1 MSSVTSQLTQ
11 LQTNT
16 AINESKQQKK
26 STNDVTDANMFLK
39 LMLKQ
44 MEQQD
49 PTEPTDNSQWL
60 AQMAQYSSLEAM
72 NNLNSSF
79 GEVADQLKY
88 MNETIASN
96 ASITQTLSLV
106 GKDVTL
112 NVPKYD
118 DSGHVV
124 TNEKGEIQY
133 EKVEGTVTEASFAD
147 GTGYI
152 KVGDKSYPIGYVD
165 SIKNPQQNPQ
175 QDAQQ
180 DT

>member
-1 MSSVTSQLTQ
+1 MSSITSQITSM
-11 LQTNT
+11 QTNT
-16 AINESKQQKK
+16 AIAESKQEKK
-26 STNDVTDANMFLK
+26 GTNDVTDSNMFLK

-79 GEVADQLKY
+79 GEVANQLKT
-88 MNETIASN
+88 MNETISSN

-112 NVPKYD
+112 NVPKTD
-118 DSGHVV
+118 
-124 TNEKGEIQY
+124 EKGKVITDEKGNIQY
-133 EKVEGTVTEASFAD
+133 DKVEGTVSEASFTD

-165 SIKNPQQNPQ
+165 SIKNPQ
-175 QDAQQ
+175 
-180 DT
+180 

>member
-1 MSSVTSQLTQ
+1 MSSITSQITSM
-11 LQTNT
+11 QTNT
-16 AINESKQQKK
+16 AIAESKQEKK
-26 STNDVTDANMFLK
+26 GTNDVTDSNMFLK

-79 GEVADQLKY
+79 GEVANQLKT
-88 MNETIASN
+88 MNETISSN

-112 NVPKYD
+112 NVPKTD
-118 DSGHVV
+118 
-124 TNEKGEIQY
+124 EKGKIITDEKGNIQY
-133 EKVEGTVTEASFAD
+133 DKVEGTVSEASFTD

-165 SIKNPQQNPQ
+165 SIKNPQ
-175 QDAQQ
+175 
-180 DT
+180 

>member
-1 MSSVTSQLTQ
+1 MSSITSQLTQ

-16 AINESKQQKK
+16 AINESKQEKK
-26 STNDVTDANMFLK
+26 GTNDVTDANMFLK

-79 GEVADQLKY
+79 GEVANQLKT
-88 MNETIASN
+88 MNETISSN

-112 NVPKYD
+112 NVPKTD
-118 DSGHVV
+118 
-124 TNEKGEIQY
+124 EKGKVITDEKGNIQY
-133 EKVEGTVTEASFAD
+133 DKVEGTVSEASFTD

-165 SIKNPQQNPQ
+165 SIKKPQ
-175 QDAQQ
+175 
-180 DT
+180 

>member
-1 MSSVTSQLTQ
+1 MSSITSQITSM
-11 LQTNT
+11 QTKT
-16 AINESKQQKK
+16 AIPESKQEKK
-26 STNDVTDANMFLK
+26 CTNDVTDSNMFLK

-44 MEQQD
+44 MDQQD
-49 PTEPTDNSQWL
+49 PTEPTDYSQWL

-79 GEVADQLKY
+79 GEVANQLKT
-88 MNETIASN
+88 MNETISSN

-112 NVPKYD
+112 NVPKTD
-118 DSGHVV
+118 
-124 TNEKGEIQY
+124 EKGKVITDEKGNIQY
-133 EKVEGTVTEASFAD
+133 DKVEGTVSEASFTD

-165 SIKNPQQNPQ
+165 SIKNPQ
-175 QDAQQ
+175 
-180 DT
+180 

>member
-1 MSSVTSQLTQ
+1 MSSITSQLTQ

-16 AINESKQQKK
+16 AINESKQEKK
-26 STNDVTDANMFLK
+26 GTNDVTDANMFLK

-79 GEVADQLKY
+79 SDVADQLKT

-112 NVPKYD
+112 NVPKTDENGKTITD
-118 DSGHVV
+118 D
-124 TNEKGEIQY
+124 KGKIQ
-133 EKVEGTVTEASFAD
+133 
-147 GTGYI
+147 
-152 KVGDKSYPIGYVD
+152 
-165 SIKNPQQNPQ
+165 
-175 QDAQQ
+175 
-180 DT
+180 